1 MDGSGDNQLS
11 MQLTRD
17 LEARQRMNL
26 RPEREHQAI
35 AAMLQLQVPRQ
46 PAVFV
51 PLPRPRLQPVALQ
64 HELDDDSGFES
75 DSESD

>member
-26 RPEREHQAI
+26 RAEQEHLAI
-35 AAMLQLQVPRQ
+35 AAMVQLQVPRQ
-46 PAVFV
+46 PAVLMQLPHPGFQ
-51 PLPRPRLQPVALQ
+51 PLALQ

-75 DSESD
+75 DSESE